1 MTGAQQWA
9 IDVCMEAK
17 LDVQVATGV
26 VFLGGDV
33 GPFSPYIPSGAFL

>member
-1 MTGAQQWA
+1 
-9 IDVCMEAK
+9 MEAK
-17 LDVQVATGV
+17 VDLFTGTGV

>member
-1 MTGAQQWA
+1 
-9 IDVCMEAK
+9 MEAK
-17 LDVQVATGV
+17 LDLHTDTGV